1 MGLKIK
7 ESSSNNLDQ
16 YCLIVLFYGD
26 SNFFTL
32 TIEQAFSISAP
43 KILLDSLH
51 YKSHNDNKT
60 DGLLCGMTDQKEAFS
75 LISSLDYCQRFSPS
89 IISDTPSAGFEPL
102 QNLSSGFVE

>member
-7 ESSSNNLDQ
+7 QSSSNNLDH

-32 TIEQAFSISAP
+32 TIEQAFSTSAP

-60 DGLLCGMTDQKEAFS
+60 DGLICGMTDQKRRLALFPVWT
-75 LISSLDYCQRFSPS
+75 IARDFHHR
-89 IISDTPSAGFEPL
+89 
-102 QNLSSGFVE
+102 

>member
-1 MGLKIK
+1 MNINNMGLKIK

-43 KILLDSLH
+43 KILLDSPH

-60 DGLLCGMTDQKEAFS
+60 DGLFCGITDQK
-75 LISSLDYCQRFSPS
+75 
-89 IISDTPSAGFEPL
+89 
-102 QNLSSGFVE
+102 